1 MRNVITTLNN
11 ITKIASLFLRCGSF
25 GSKIKLPFFGKSPF
39 VEREICIYN
48 FIGNTM
54 ELEVFEI
61 LERFENI
68 TSKNE
73 RVAYLREQ
81 SIPAL
86 KDVVRGCF
94 DESLEFVLPAGTP
107 PYTPNRPE
115 STPSSLRKLHRQ
127 FGDYVRGARSAGI
140 AQFKIERKFVQLLE
154 SIHPSDALLVL
165 KMINKEQPAKYLTRN
180 LAIEVWP
187 GLIKK

>member
-1 MRNVITTLNN
+1 
-11 ITKIASLFLRCGSF
+11 
-25 GSKIKLPFFGKSPF
+25 
-39 VEREICIYN
+39 
-48 FIGNTM
+48 M

-127 FGDYVRGARSAGI
+127 FGDYVRGARSAGV

-154 SIHPSDALLVL
+154 SIHPSDALIVL
-165 KMINKEQPAKYLTRN
+165 KMINKEQPAKYLTRK
-180 LAIEVWP
+180 LAVEVWP

>member
-1 MRNVITTLNN
+1 
-11 ITKIASLFLRCGSF
+11 
-25 GSKIKLPFFGKSPF
+25 
-39 VEREICIYN
+39 
-48 FIGNTM
+48 M

-68 TSKNE
+68 ASKNE

-94 DESLEFVLPAGTP
+94 DESLEFLLPAGTP
-107 PYTPNRPE
+107 PYNPNRPE

-127 FGDYVRGARSAGI
+127 FGDYVRGARSAGV
-140 AQFKIERKFVQLLE
+140 AQYKIERKFVQLLE
-154 SIHPSDALLVL
+154 SIHPSDALIVL
-165 KMINKEQPAKYLTRN
+165 KMINKEQPAKYLTRK

>member
-1 MRNVITTLNN
+1 
-11 ITKIASLFLRCGSF
+11 
-25 GSKIKLPFFGKSPF
+25 
-39 VEREICIYN
+39 
-48 FIGNTM
+48 M

-61 LERFENI
+61 LERFE
-68 TSKNE
+68 TLKNKTE
-73 RVAYLREQ
+73 RIKFLREN

-94 DESLEFVLPAGTP
+94 DNKLEFLLPAGKP

-115 STPSSLRKLHRQ
+115 SVPSSLRRLHMQ
-127 FGDYVRGARSAGI
+127 FGDFVRGARSKGVQ
-140 AQFKIERKFVQLLE
+140 QFKIEQRFVMLLE
-154 SIHPSDALLVL
+154 SIHAEDALIVL

-187 GLIKK
+187 GLIKE

>member
-1 MRNVITTLNN
+1 
-11 ITKIASLFLRCGSF
+11 
-25 GSKIKLPFFGKSPF
+25 
-39 VEREICIYN
+39 
-48 FIGNTM
+48 M

-94 DESLEFVLPAGTP
+94 DESLEFLL
-107 PYTPNRPE
+107 
-115 STPSSLRKLHRQ
+115 SL
-127 FGDYVRGARSAGI
+127 
-140 AQFKIERKFVQLLE
+140 
-154 SIHPSDALLVL
+154 IH
-165 KMINKEQPAKYLTRN
+165 I
-180 LAIEVWP
+180 
-187 GLIKK
+187 

>member
-1 MRNVITTLNN
+1 
-11 ITKIASLFLRCGSF
+11 
-25 GSKIKLPFFGKSPF
+25 
-39 VEREICIYN
+39 
-48 FIGNTM
+48 M

-61 LERFENI
+61 LERFETI

-73 RVAYLREQ
+73 RVKFLQEHSR
-81 SIPAL
+81 PAL

-127 FGDYVRGARSAGI
+127 FGDFVRGARSAVI
-140 AQFKIERKFVQLLE
+140 PQFKLERQFVLMLE
-154 SIHPSDALLVL
+154 SIHPSDALVVL

-180 LAIEVWP
+180 LAVETWP

>member
-1 MRNVITTLNN
+1 
-11 ITKIASLFLRCGSF
+11 
-25 GSKIKLPFFGKSPF
+25 
-39 VEREICIYN
+39 
-48 FIGNTM
+48 M

-61 LERFENI
+61 LERFETI

-73 RVAYLREQ
+73 RVKFLQEQ
-81 SIPAL
+81 SIPAV

-107 PYTPNRPE
+107 PDTPNRPE

-127 FGDYVRGARSAGI
+127 FGDFVRGARSAVI
-140 AQFKIERKFVQLLE
+140 PQFKLERQFVLMLE
-154 SIHPSDALLVL
+154 SIHPSDALVVL

-180 LAIEVWP
+180 LAVETWP

>member
-1 MRNVITTLNN
+1 
-11 ITKIASLFLRCGSF
+11 
-25 GSKIKLPFFGKSPF
+25 
-39 VEREICIYN
+39 
-48 FIGNTM
+48 M

-94 DESLEFVLPAGTP
+94 DESLEFLLPAGTP
-107 PYTPNRPE
+107 PYNPNRPE
-115 STPSSLRKLHRQ
+115 STPSTLRRLHRQ
-127 FGDYVRGARSAGI
+127 FGEFVRGAKSNGVEQYR
-140 AQFKIERKFVQLLE
+140 IEKKFVMLLE
-154 SIHPSDALLVL
+154 SIHPSDALIVL

-180 LAIEVWP
+180 LAVEVWP

>member
-1 MRNVITTLNN
+1 
-11 ITKIASLFLRCGSF
+11 
-25 GSKIKLPFFGKSPF
+25 
-39 VEREICIYN
+39 
-48 FIGNTM
+48 M

-94 DESLEFVLPAGTP
+94 DESLEFLLPAGTP

-115 STPSSLRKLHRQ
+115 STPSTLKKLHRQ
-127 FGDYVRGARSAGI
+127 FGDFVRGARSAGME
-140 AQFKIERKFVQLLE
+140 QYKIERQFILVLE
-154 SIHPSDALLVL
+154 SIHPSDAIVVL
-165 KMINKEQPAKYLTRN
+165 KMINKEQPAKFLTRN
-180 LAIEVWP
+180 LAEEVWP
-187 GLIKK
+187 GLIKE

>member
-1 MRNVITTLNN
+1 
-11 ITKIASLFLRCGSF
+11 
-25 GSKIKLPFFGKSPF
+25 
-39 VEREICIYN
+39 
-48 FIGNTM
+48 M

-94 DESLEFVLPAGTP
+94 DESLEFVLPVVHHHTHQIDPRVHLLLKEVAQT
-107 PYTPNRPE
+107 
-115 STPSSLRKLHRQ
+115 
-127 FGDYVRGARSAGI
+127 VRGLCAWC
-140 AQFKIERKFVQLLE
+140 K
-154 SIHPSDALLVL
+154 
-165 KMINKEQPAKYLTRN
+165 
-180 LAIEVWP
+180 VWCCT
-187 GLIKK
+187 I

>member
-1 MRNVITTLNN
+1 
-11 ITKIASLFLRCGSF
+11 
-25 GSKIKLPFFGKSPF
+25 
-39 VEREICIYN
+39 
-48 FIGNTM
+48 M

-127 FGDYVRGARSAGI
+127 FGDYVRGARSVLHNI
-140 AQFKIERKFVQLLE
+140 KSKESLCNYSSLFTQVTHLLF
-154 SIHPSDALLVL
+154 L
-165 KMINKEQPAKYLTRN
+165 K
-180 LAIEVWP
+180 
-187 GLIKK
+187 

>member
-1 MRNVITTLNN
+1 
-11 ITKIASLFLRCGSF
+11 
-25 GSKIKLPFFGKSPF
+25 
-39 VEREICIYN
+39 
-48 FIGNTM
+48 M

-94 DESLEFVLPAGTP
+94 DESLEFLLPSTP
-107 PYTPNRPE
+107 PIHQINP
-115 STPSSLRKLHRQ
+115 STPSSLKKLHRQ
-127 FGDYVRGARSAGI
+127 FGDFVRGARSKGVE
-140 AQFKIERKFVQLLE
+140 QFRIERQFILLLE
-154 SIHPSDALLVL
+154 SIHPSDALIVL

-180 LAIEVWP
+180 LAVEVWP

>member
-1 MRNVITTLNN
+1 
-11 ITKIASLFLRCGSF
+11 
-25 GSKIKLPFFGKSPF
+25 
-39 VEREICIYN
+39 
-48 FIGNTM
+48 M

-73 RVAYLREQ
+73 RVKFLQEQ

-127 FGDYVRGARSAGI
+127 FGDFVRGARSAVI
-140 AQFKIERKFVQLLE
+140 PQFKLERQFVLMLE
-154 SIHPSDALLVL
+154 SIHPSDALVVL

-180 LAIEVWP
+180 LAVETWP

>member
-1 MRNVITTLNN
+1 
-11 ITKIASLFLRCGSF
+11 
-25 GSKIKLPFFGKSPF
+25 
-39 VEREICIYN
+39 
-48 FIGNTM
+48 M

-94 DESLEFVLPAGTP
+94 DESLEFLLPAGTP
-107 PYTPNRPE
+107 PYTPNKPE
-115 STPSSLRKLHRQ
+115 STPSTLKKLHRQ
-127 FGDYVRGARSAGI
+127 FGDFVRGARSAGME
-140 AQFKIERKFVQLLE
+140 QFKIERQFILLLE
-154 SIHPSDALLVL
+154 SIHPSDALIVL
-165 KMINKEQPAKYLTRN
+165 KMIKKEQPAKFITRN
-180 LAIEVWP
+180 LSEEVCP
-187 GLIKK
+187 GLIKE

>member
-1 MRNVITTLNN
+1 
-11 ITKIASLFLRCGSF
+11 
-25 GSKIKLPFFGKSPF
+25 
-39 VEREICIYN
+39 
-48 FIGNTM
+48 M

-94 DESLEFVLPAGTP
+94 DESLEFLLPAGTP

-115 STPSSLRKLHRQ
+115 STPSSLRKLHKQ
-127 FGDYVRGARSAGI
+127 FGDFVRGARSKGELNSLELKDSSFYYSSLFT
-140 AQFKIERKFVQLLE
+140 QVMHLLF
-154 SIHPSDALLVL
+154 L
-165 KMINKEQPAKYLTRN
+165 K
-180 LAIEVWP
+180 
-187 GLIKK
+187 

>member
-1 MRNVITTLNN
+1 
-11 ITKIASLFLRCGSF
+11 
-25 GSKIKLPFFGKSPF
+25 
-39 VEREICIYN
+39 
-48 FIGNTM
+48 M

-94 DESLEFVLPAGTP
+94 DESLEFLLPAGTP
-107 PYTPNRPE
+107 PYTPNKPE
-115 STPSSLRKLHRQ
+115 STPSSLRKLHNPSAK
-127 FGDYVRGARSAGI
+127 VRTAAFCVDVTRSLGGRHRSMYARTSRMRSIAFARTWGPFNNKLEGAKGELRHG
-140 AQFKIERKFVQLLE
+140 
-154 SIHPSDALLVL
+154 
-165 KMINKEQPAKYLTRN
+165 NK
-180 LAIEVWP
+180 
-187 GLIKK
+187 

>member
-1 MRNVITTLNN
+1 
-11 ITKIASLFLRCGSF
+11 
-25 GSKIKLPFFGKSPF
+25 
-39 VEREICIYN
+39 
-48 FIGNTM
+48 M

-61 LERFENI
+61 IERFENI

-94 DESLEFVLPAGTP
+94 DESLEFLLPAGTP
-107 PYTPNRPE
+107 PYTPNKPE
-115 STPSSLRKLHRQ
+115 STPSSLKKLHRQ
-127 FGDYVRGARSAGI
+127 FGDFVRGARSKGVE
-140 AQFKIERKFVQLLE
+140 QFRIERQFILLLE
-154 SIHPSDALLVL
+154 SIHPSDALIVL
-165 KMINKEQPAKYLTRN
+165 KMINKEQPAKYLTRK
-180 LAIEVWP
+180 LAVEVWP